1 MEFDWDEEKD
11 VANRAKHG
19 VGLGDAVRLEWEEG
33 QFRPD
38 RRFNYG
44 EERQEVLANLNGR
57 LCSCIYTMRGH
68 VFRVISLRKANRRE
82 QRRYDQSR

>member
-11 VANRAKHG
+11 AANRAKHG
-19 VGLGDAVRLEWEEG
+19 VGLGDAVRLEWDEG

-44 EERQEVLANLNGR
+44 EERQEVLANLDGR
-57 LCSCIYTMRGH
+57 LFSCIYTMRGH